1 MGIRGI
7 GSISKYNFKKET
19 IIVILAAVCVLGFTQ
34 NAYGDNLIGNLGS
47 ATVNVGDS
55 VTNSIKL
62 QETSANN
69 PGSDPINGC
78 NADGFPV
85 EFQINYPAGMVTGP
99 ATVIFDHCS
108 NSDRQDVVYTA
119 LMPGIHT
126 ITITYSEGGTFGGAY
141 QTQPATTVLTVLGD
155 VTPPIIAPHDDEIHE
170 ATSAA
175 GADVS
180 YTPPA
185 TSDNVDP
192 PGIATCLPAPGST
205 FALGDTTVICNASD
219 AAGNVAIPTTFTI
232 TVRDTIPPVTT
243 IDSAIDIFNQVITLD
258 SIHPRHSAEFTF
270 SGTDIV
276 TAEADL
282 TYECSFDGS
291 PFSSCT
297 SPQSFIRLPDG
308 PHTFSVAAI
317 DAAGNRDPV
326 QFNWTIDTASV
337 AATLSLDQNTYPTT
351 SNVWITISDYSNLT
365 PTIEVTLTNA

>member
-141 QTQPATTVLTVLGD
+141 QLQPATTVLTVLGD
-155 VTPPIIAPHDDEIHE
+155 VTPPIIAPHDNEIHE

-185 TSDNVDP
+185 TSDNVD
-192 PGIATCLPAPGST
+192 
-205 FALGDTTVICNASD
+205 
-219 AAGNVAIPTTFTI
+219 IPTTFTI

-317 DAAGNRDPV
+317 DAAGNRTPIP
-326 QFNWTIDTASV
+326 FTWTIDTASV

-365 PTIEVTLTNA
+365 PTIEVTLT